1 MKLLRGLQSFA
12 EFSAGTVATIG
23 NFDGVH
29 LGHQALLQRLHRL
42 AKAQNLP
49 TVVVLFEPQPGE
61 YFQGRHAPA
70 RLASLREKLQVLREL
85 GIDYVYCLKFDKY
98 LANMPA
104 DEFAKKIIFS
114 TLNAKYLLIGQDFRF
129 GSNRTGDIFLLQT
142 FAPQYAASV
151 EAYDDFLI
159 SKERVSSTNIR
170 KALQDNHLQKVS
182 LWLGRRYTLCG
193 RVIRG
198 EGRGRR
204 WGIPTA
210 NIHLQR
216 KKLALNGVFCV
227 EVRRHPDWPAMYGV
241 ANLGVRPT
249 VDGCKNTLEV
259 HLLDWDESL
268 YGEMLQVSFL
278 HKLRDEVKFSD
289 FNDLIK
295 QIQNDITEAK
305 TYFSLQ
311 NNKLP

>member
-12 EFSAGTVATIG
+12 EFASGTVATIG

-29 LGHQALLQRLHRL
+29 LGHQALLQRLQRL
-42 AKAQNLP
+42 AKAHHLP

-61 YFQGRHAPA
+61 YFRGSQAPA
-70 RLASLREKLQVLREL
+70 RLASLREKLQVLQEL
-85 GIDYVYCLKFDKY
+85 GINYVYCLKFDEY

-104 DEFAKKIIFS
+104 VEFAKKIIFS
-114 TLNAKYLLIGQDFRF
+114 ALNAKHLLIGQDFRF
-129 GSNRTGDIFLLQT
+129 GHNRLGDIALLQT
-142 FAPQYAASV
+142 LAQQYAASV

-170 KALQDNHLQKVS
+170 KALQENQLQKASS
-182 LWLGRRYTLCG
+182 LLGRTYRLCG

-198 EGRGRR
+198 EGRGRK

-216 KKLALNGVFCV
+216 KTLPLNGVFCV
-227 EVRRHPDWPAMYGV
+227 EVRRHPDWPAMPGV

-259 HLLDWDESL
+259 HLLELNESL

-289 FNDLIK
+289 FNDLIQ
-295 QIQNDITEAK
+295 QIQNDVTEAK
-305 TYFSLQ
+305 IYFSLQ
-311 NNKLP
+311 HNKLP